1 LLEDG
6 QRTVGSVVELEHDAP
21 TPIGDTVTVRAE
33 ISEVD
38 EAKIWF
44 KLSATDSKGSI
55 ASGRHARFVVD
66 NARFRSGLERHPG
79 AASTGER
86 DEIRYS

>member
-1 LLEDG
+1 
-6 QRTVGSVVELEHDAP
+6 
-21 TPIGDTVTVRAE
+21 
-33 ISEVD
+33 VD